1 MMKSCALMFSQKD
14 EDSLQNVYTFIFG
27 LVICIIDMKEVQAL
41 VLLLHRFISP
51 NFFEQSLTCAR
62 NGRTKSLDYNP
73 RVSFL

>member
-41 VLLLHRFISP
+41 VHLLHRFMSP
-51 NFFEQSLTCAR
+51 ICFEQSLTCAR

-73 RVSFL
+73 RVSVL